1 MIISWPTVYS
11 HIKLVSLYQTTSNN
25 ICCKDYQW
33 ISKTLS
39 RWKVTVF
46 IKIKQNLVN
55 VVSSDKTTYK
65 DNVKLQKI

>member
-1 MIISWPTVYS
+1 MISTS
-11 HIKLVSLYQTTSNN
+11 NRFASLSSDNSDKDTPSEVILISNN

-55 VVSSDKTTYK
+55 EASSE
-65 DNVKLQKI
+65 